1 MAGRIKGIT
10 VEIGGDTVGLQNAL
24 KDVNK
29 RSNDLTKEL
38 KDVERLL
45 KFNPG
50 NMEALAQK
58 QQLLTQS
65 IENTTKKLDQLKS
78 AQQQV
83 EAQFARGDIGEE
95 QYRAFRREIEFTEGS
110 LNGLKGKLAGL
121 KTEQDNVAS
130 STRQLG
136 TLFSATGKSVDDF
149 AGALGS
155 RLVNAIKSGTATS
168 RQLNQAI
175 ELIGR
180 EALGAEADID
190 KLQRALRSV
199 DDGNSIQNVRNEL
212 RELSREAERASK
224 EFKELDIGLENMLGG
239 AMAAGGISGVIE
251 QALDTSKL
259 KTKIDVTFEVP
270 EASKKSVEQAVRGIE
285 AYGVDVEE
293 ALEGTRRQWA
303 LNKTVGDEA
312 NAAIVKGAAAIS
324 TSYAGIDFT
333 ELIQETNEIGS
344 ELGITNDSALALTN
358 ALLKMGFPPEQ
369 LDIIA
374 EYGQQLTRAGYTA
387 EEVQAIMA
395 AGVDTGTWNIDNLL
409 DGLKEGR
416 IKAAEFGKEVDKSMK
431 ESLEGTKISAD
442 QLQKWGQSVAK
453 GGKEGSAAMTDI
465 AKALNEIEDET
476 KRNEI
481 GVKLFGT
488 MFEDQGQNI
497 IDTLLNAQGKVIDL
511 NVSQEELNEMIKKM
525 DASPAIKFQKAMGDL
540 KMALEP
546 LLGVIA
552 SIIGAFASWVSA
564 HPALSAALTTIVVA
578 IGILIGA
585 CMALAPVFITLSS
598 IAGIVGVS
606 VGAIAGPVALV
617 VAGFIAAI
625 AAIVGLVIGF
635 KKLWQTNEG
644 FKNSITGVISGIQSF
659 IDILISLS
667 KYLFFT
673 AVDGDYL
680 NDWITHLP
688 AGFQGAA
695 ELIGKAVS
703 KIRESLVTLFNA
715 VKAVF
720 SGDFSQIGEI
730 FKTIGPSIVGAL
742 VGGLPGVLIAAS
754 RFLPAIAEQLNANKG
769 VILEALTNVFNN
781 LASFLTTTLPQF
793 IQTGAEIINGL
804 VNGLVQAAPVILQ
817 SMVEIINTVA
827 QAIATNL
834 PMLVQ
839 SGIQIIQTLVTGIT
853 QTLPTIIQIGLQ
865 LIMTLIT
872 SIMQMLPQLI
882 PVAVSIIQTIINGLM
897 MILPQLIEMGINLLI
912 SLITGITQA
921 LPMIALAIIT
931 VITTLIEAITA
942 NLPMIIAA
950 GMQVLTSLINGIIQ
964 MLPQL
969 ISLAINLITQV
980 ATTLIANLPA
990 IIQAGVQILLAVI
1003 NGIVQVLPQLINA
1016 ALDLIVKIASTL
1028 IANLPQII
1036 SAGINILL
1044 ALIAGIVQ
1052 VLPQLIA
1059 AALNLVVTL
1068 VSTLISNLPKLL
1080 EAGVKLIEALIKGIL
1095 SLLGQLGSAALEIG
1109 DKIIN
1114 TLKEVNLLDV
1124 GKNIIQGLIN
1134 GIGSMAGAVWEKV
1147 ASIGSSIKKGFTDF
1161 FDIHSPS
1168 RLMRDAVGK
1177 QIGAGLAIGME
1188 NSIGVI
1194 NRASQ
1199 AMSEAATPSV
1209 DSGSY
1214 GLVQTNGGYSPGST
1228 VGNGNATIQLVVNE
1242 QILGEVVA
1250 PIVDIAQG
1258 RQINTTLF
1266 FSGAR

>member
-121 KTEQDNVAS
+121 KAEQDNVAS

-149 AGALGS
+149 AGALGN

-168 RQLNQAI
+168 RQLDQAI

-180 EALGAEADID
+180 EALGAEADIE

-199 DDGNSIQNVRNEL
+199 DDGNSIQNVRNDL
-212 RELSREAERASK
+212 RDLSREAERASK
-224 EFKELDIGLENMLGG
+224 SFKELDIGLENMLGG
-239 AMAAGGISGVIE
+239 AMAAGGIQGTIE
-251 QALDTSKL
+251 KALDSSKL

-270 EASKKSVEQAVRGIE
+270 EASKKSVEQAVRGVE

-303 LNKTVGDEA
+303 LNQTVSDKA
-312 NAAIVKGAAAIS
+312 NASIVKGAAAITTAYS
-324 TSYAGIDFT
+324 GIDFT
-333 ELIQETNEIGS
+333 ELIQESNEIGN
-344 ELGITNDSALALTN
+344 ELGVTNESALALTN
-358 ALLKMGFPPEQ
+358 ALLKLGFPPEQ

-374 EYGQQLTRAGYTA
+374 EYGGQLTRAGYTA

-395 AGVDTGTWNIDNLL
+395 AGVETGTWNIDNLL

-416 IKAAEFGKEVDKSMK
+416 IRAAEFGDEVPKALKDL
-431 ESLEGTKISAD
+431 LEGTKISAD
-442 QLQKWGQSVAK
+442 QMQKWGKAVAEGGK
-453 GGKEGSAAMTDI
+453 GGSQAMVEI
-465 AKALNEIEDET
+465 AKALDGVDDAT
-476 KRNEI
+476 KKNLI
-481 GVKLFGT
+481 GAQIFGT
-488 MFEDQGQNI
+488 MYEDQGQNI
-497 IDTLLNAQGKVIDL
+497 INTLLGAKDKVVDL
-511 NVSQEELNEMIKKM
+511 NVSQEQLNEMIKKM
-525 DASPAIKFQKAMGDL
+525 DANPAVKFQKAMGDL

-552 SIIGAFASWVSA
+552 NIIGAFASWVSA
-564 HPALSAALTTIVVA
+564 HPALAAALTAIVVA

-617 VAGFIAAI
+617 VGGFIAAT
-625 AAIVGLVIGF
+625 AAISGLVVGF

-644 FKNSITGVISGIQSF
+644 FKNSISSVIGSIQGF
-659 IDILISLS
+659 INVLISLS

-688 AGFQGAA
+688 TGFQNAA

-742 VGGLPGVLIAAS
+742 VGGIPGVLIAAS
-754 RFLPAIAEQLNANKG
+754 RFLPAIAGQLNENKG
-769 VILEALTNVFNN
+769 VLLEAITNIFSN
-781 LASFLTTTLPQF
+781 LANFLTTTLPQF
-793 IQTGAEIINGL
+793 IQTGASIITGI
-804 VNGLVQAAPVILQ
+804 VDGIVQSAPVILQ
-817 SMVEIINTVA
+817 SMVQIINTVS
-827 QAIATNL
+827 QSIATNL

-839 SGIQIIQTLVTGIT
+839 SGIQIIQTLIMGIT

-865 LIMTLIT
+865 LILTLIN
-872 SIMQMLPQLI
+872 SIMLMLPQLI

-921 LPMIALAIIT
+921 LPLIALAIIT
-931 VITTLIEAITA
+931 VITTLINAITQ
-942 NLPMIIAA
+942 NLPMIITA
-950 GMQVLTSLINGIIQ
+950 GMQVLTSLVNGIIQ

-969 ISLAINLITQV
+969 IDMAINLISQV
-980 ATTLIANLPA
+980 ANTILANLPA
-990 IIQAGVQILLAVI
+990 IIQAGVQILLALI
-1003 NGIVQVLPQLINA
+1003 NGIVQILPQLINA

-1028 IANLPQII
+1028 IANLPKILD
-1036 SAGINILL
+1036 AGIKILL
-1044 ALIAGIVQ
+1044 MLITGIVQ

-1059 AALNLVVTL
+1059 AALKLIVTL
-1068 VSTLISNLPKLL
+1068 VGELIKNLPKLL
-1080 EAGVKLIEALIKGIL
+1080 EAGVKLIGALIKGLL
-1095 SLLGQLGSAALEIG
+1095 SLLGELGSAALDIG
-1109 DKIIN
+1109 SKILD
-1114 TLKEVNLLDV
+1114 TLKEVDLLGV
-1124 GKNIIQGLIN
+1124 GKDIISGLIS
-1134 GIGSMAGAVWEKV
+1134 GIGSMAGAVWDKV
-1147 ASIGSSIKKGFTDF
+1147 KEIGSGIKSGFTDF

-1199 AMSEAATPSV
+1199 AMTEAAVPSV
-1209 DSGSY
+1209 IDAGSIGTHSGEVASY
-1214 GLVQTNGGYSPGST
+1214 NFADMFRGST
-1228 VGNGNATIQLVVNE
+1228 FVVREEADIQKIAVELGKIIKTSGRRVGQL
-1242 QILGEVVA
+1242 
-1250 PIVDIAQG
+1250 
-1258 RQINTTLF
+1258 
-1266 FSGAR
+1266 

>member
-10 VEIGGDTVGLQNAL
+10 IEIDGETTGLQNAL

-58 QQLLTQS
+58 QKLLTQS

-121 KTEQDNVAS
+121 KAEQDNVAS

-149 AGALGS
+149 AGTLGN

-168 RQLNQAI
+168 RQLDQAI

-180 EALGAEADID
+180 EALGAEADIE

-212 RELSREAERASK
+212 RELSREAERATK

-703 KIRESLVTLFNA
+703 KIRESLVNLFNA

-742 VGGLPGVLIAAS
+742 VGGIPGVLIAAS

-769 VILEALTNVFNN
+769 VILEALTNVFSN

-793 IQTGAEIINGL
+793 IQTGSEIINGL

-942 NLPMIIAA
+942 NLPMIIEA
-950 GMQVLTSLINGIIQ
+950 GVQVLTSLINGIIQ

-969 ISLAINLITQV
+969 ITLAISLITQV

-1044 ALIAGIVQ
+1044 ALIAGIIQ

-1080 EAGVKLIEALIKGIL
+1080 EAGVKLIEALIRGIL

-1109 DKIIN
+1109 NKIIN

-1134 GIGSMAGAVWEKV
+1134 GIGSMAGAVWDKV

-1209 DSGSY
+1209 DSGNY
-1214 GLVQTNGGYSPGST
+1214 GLAQTNGGYSPGNT

>member
-78 AQQQV
+78 VQQQV

-121 KTEQDNVAS
+121 KAEQDNVAS

-149 AGALGS
+149 AGALGN

-168 RQLNQAI
+168 RQLDQAI

-180 EALGAEADID
+180 EALGAEADIE

-212 RELSREAERASK
+212 RELSREAERATK
-224 EFKELDIGLENMLGG
+224 EFKELDIGLENMLSG
-239 AMAAGGISGVIE
+239 AMAVGGISGVIE

-270 EASKKSVEQAVRGIE
+270 EASKKSVEQSVRGIE

-333 ELIQETNEIGS
+333 ELIQETNEVGS

-374 EYGQQLTRAGYTA
+374 EYGGQLTRAGYTA

-416 IKAAEFGKEVDKSMK
+416 IKAAEFGQGVDKSMK
-431 ESLEGTKISAD
+431 EALEGTKISAD
-442 QLQKWGQSVAK
+442 QLEKWGQSVAK

-497 IDTLLNAQGKVIDL
+497 IDTLLNAKDKVIDL
-511 NVSQEELNEMIKKM
+511 NVSQKELNEMIKKM

-552 SIIGAFASWVSA
+552 SMIGAFASWVSA
-564 HPALSAALTTIVVA
+564 HPALAAAITTVVVA
-578 IGILIGA
+578 LGILVGA
-585 CMALAPVFITLSS
+585 FMALAPVFVTLSS
-598 IAGIVGVS
+598 LAAMLEVS
-606 VGAIAGPVALV
+606 IGAVVAPFALATFWVLAAIGAITGL
-617 VAGFIAAI
+617 
-625 AAIVGLVIGF
+625 IVWMRH
-635 KKLWQTNEG
+635 LWQTNEG
-644 FKNSITGVISGIQSF
+644 FKNSITGVISGIQGF

-688 AGFQGAA
+688 TGFQDAA

-742 VGGLPGVLIAAS
+742 VGGIPGVLIAAS
-754 RFLPAIAEQLNANKG
+754 RFLPAIAGQLNANKG
-769 VILEALTNVFNN
+769 VVLEAITNVFSN

-793 IQTGAEIINGL
+793 IQTGSEIINGL

-817 SMVEIINTVA
+817 SMVEIINTVS

-942 NLPMIIAA
+942 NLPMIITA

-969 ISLAINLITQV
+969 ITLAVSLITQV
-980 ATTLIANLPA
+980 ATTLIASLPA

-1044 ALIAGIVQ
+1044 ALIVGIVQ
-1052 VLPQLIA
+1052 VIPQLIA
-1059 AALNLVVTL
+1059 AAINLIVTL

-1095 SLLGQLGSAALEIG
+1095 SLLGQIGSAALDIG
-1109 DKIIN
+1109 SKIID

-1124 GKNIIQGLIN
+1124 GKDIIQGLIN
-1134 GIGSMAGAVWEKV
+1134 GIGSMAGAVWGKV
-1147 ASIGSSIKKGFTDF
+1147 KEIGGGIKKGFTDF

-1209 DSGSY
+1209 DSGNY
-1214 GLVQTNGGYSPGST
+1214 GLAQTNGSYSPGST
-1228 VGNGNATIQLVVNE
+1228 IGNGNATIQLVVNE

>member
-121 KTEQDNVAS
+121 KAEQDNVAS

-149 AGALGS
+149 AGALGN

-168 RQLNQAI
+168 KQLDQAI

-180 EALGAEADID
+180 EALGAEADIE

-199 DDGNSIQNVRNEL
+199 DDGNSIQNVRNDL

-251 QALDTSKL
+251 QSLDTSKL

-270 EASKKSVEQAVRGIE
+270 EASKKSVEQSVRGIE

-303 LNKTVGDEA
+303 LNKNVGDEA
-312 NAAIVKGAAAIS
+312 NASIVKGAAAIS

-333 ELIQETNEIGS
+333 ELIQETNEVGS

-374 EYGQQLTRAGYTA
+374 EYGGQLTRAGYTA
-387 EEVQAIMA
+387 EEVQSIMA

-416 IKAAEFGKEVDKSMK
+416 IKAAEFGQGVDKSMK
-431 ESLEGTKISAD
+431 EALEGTKISAD
-442 QLQKWGQSVAK
+442 QLEKWGQSVAK

-465 AKALNEIEDET
+465 AKALNEVENET

-525 DASPAIKFQKAMGDL
+525 DASPAVKFQKAMGDL

-552 SIIGAFASWVSA
+552 SIIGAFASWISA
-564 HPALSAALTTIVVA
+564 HPALAAALTTIVVA

-585 CMALAPVFITLSS
+585 CMALAPIFITLSS

-606 VGAIAGPVALV
+606 VGAIAAPVALV
-617 VAGFIAAI
+617 IGGFIAAT

-659 IDILISLS
+659 INILISLS

-703 KIRESLVTLFNA
+703 KIRESLVNLFNA

-730 FKTIGPSIVGAL
+730 FKTIGPSIIGAL

-769 VILEALTNVFNN
+769 VILEALTNIFSN

-793 IQTGAEIINGL
+793 IQTGSEIINGL

-942 NLPMIIAA
+942 NLPMIIEA

-969 ISLAINLITQV
+969 ITLAISLITQV

-1044 ALIAGIVQ
+1044 ALIVGIVQ
-1052 VLPQLIA
+1052 VIPQLIA
-1059 AALNLVVTL
+1059 AAFNLVVTL

-1109 DKIIN
+1109 SKIIN
-1114 TLKEVNLLDV
+1114 TLKEVNLLSV
-1124 GKNIIQGLIN
+1124 GKDIIQGLIN
-1134 GIGSMAGAVWEKV
+1134 GIGSMAGAVWSKV
-1147 ASIGSSIKKGFTDF
+1147 KEIGSGIKEGFTDF

-1209 DSGSY
+1209 DRGNY
-1214 GLVQTNGGYSPGST
+1214 GLAQTNGGYSPGSA

-1258 RQINTTLF
+1258 RQVNTTLF